1 MHGATRT
8 EAKKA
13 ADAAQRHWRTPR
25 PHLSH
30 FSHHP
35 LDGDGGR
42 ERACGDCI
50 ADCLP
55 RSRHISA
62 GLWLTAAI
70 NRDVARPLTPHPLC
84 PVFASPPAAL
94 GRSSFSRWCL
104 YPSSLSY
111 NCSVCCWIPRC
122 WGFQMVGARV
132 GRSGRL
138 SAALVNSFNH
148 HVETRFCCLG
158 RLMSCKFS
166 FKSLFVHSCS

>member
-148 HVETRFCCLG
+148 HVEMVTLNRIA
-158 RLMSCKFS
+158 
-166 FKSLFVHSCS
+166 